1 MKPLKCV
8 AAYRYGQSPEW
19 WDDWSESS
27 LRLLSTCHLTRRK
40 ICYHKTFKIKDKN
53 PSSDATFPQPD
64 LSSSTVGEKWESWT
78 LLLLLCSN
86 NILLIQWCN
95 FHLVTWPCKYYSCTI
110 LGEKT
115 DFAIFFFSMIYIT
128 IWKQFSPD
136 DFNSSVWKEFIILEL
151 FCSRL
156 EQLNMSPKS
165 GTAKTNSLQLNSDFN
180 QCIKSSKQNTVPF
193 KIWSF

>member
-1 MKPLKCV
+1 MLADLLRKTEQRTNCCSEHKKSMKPLKCV

-40 ICYHKTFKIKDKN
+40 ICDHKTFKIKDKN

-86 NILLIQWCN
+86 NTLLIQWCN
-95 FHLVTWPCKYYSCTI
+95 FHLVTWPCKYYSCKI

-115 DFAIFFFSMIYIT
+115 EFAIFFFSMIYIINIYSNMKT
-128 IWKQFSPD
+128 IFPRW
-136 DFNSSVWKEFIILEL
+136 L
-151 FCSRL
+151 
-156 EQLNMSPKS
+156 
-165 GTAKTNSLQLNSDFN
+165 
-180 QCIKSSKQNTVPF
+180 
-193 KIWSF
+193 